1 VPAYLIVHPRE
12 QRRDDVLI
20 EDDNLTLTFQ
30 AGWAVLSDSNGV
42 CLAIPSG
49 QGASIQRVD
58 EPAGEDADG
67 EPAGADRALNE

>member
-1 VPAYLIVHPRE
+1 VPAFLIVHPQD

-20 EDDNLTLTFQ
+20 EDDDLTLSFQ
-30 AGWAVLSDSNGV
+30 AGWAVLADGNGV

-58 EPAGEDADG
+58 GPPEEVIPNG
-67 EPAGADRALNE
+67 

>member
-1 VPAYLIVHPRE
+1 MPAYLIVHPRD

-20 EDDNLTLTFQ
+20 EDPALTLQFE
-30 AGWAVLSDSNGV
+30 AGWAILADSTGI

-58 EPAGEDADG
+58 EPEDTG
-67 EPAGADRALNE
+67 QEPAPPKE

>member
-1 VPAYLIVHPRE
+1 MPAYLIVHPRE

-20 EDDNLTLTFQ
+20 EADDLTLKFE
-30 AGWAVLSDSNGV
+30 ASWAILADGEGI

-58 EPAGEDADG
+58 SEG
-67 EPAGADRALNE
+67 EPGGAPQSLSK